1 VSKDPIP
8 DLIVGVDAA
17 AMKRNL
23 YYLAKDPLPFRKLNL
38 TLPGHEKSTLDEAD
52 DYIAHK
58 LESWGYA
65 VEREPARVQ
74 AYRRDETKPLHA
86 QYSPPCP
93 DDPWYTAHNVYA
105 RRTGSRRPDQTIAVI
120 SHKDSQSW
128 IDSPGANDNAIGTVG
143 SMEVARL
150 LSAYQPS
157 RSLCFIYCNE
167 EHTPWTSVTAAEGA
181 RKRGEDVLAVINMD
195 GIGVRSVA
203 DREARR
209 MTNVVAYTEPQ
220 GEPIAD
226 LYRQV
231 IEQYGIALE
240 HRKAQRTSPGDDDGS
255 FVKAGFPAA
264 VLVIGSFPYEDPN
277 YHSPEDVA
285 DLVDVENAAL
295 AVQATVA
302 AIVRLD
308 SDGL

>member
-1 VSKDPIP
+1 MSADPIP
-8 DLIVGVDAA
+8 NLIAGVDPAT
-17 AMKRNL
+17 MERNL

-52 DYIAHK
+52 DYIAQR
-58 LESWGYA
+58 LVSWGYA
-65 VEREPARVQ
+65 VDREPVQVQ

-93 DDPWYTAHNVYA
+93 EDPWYTAHNIYSRKA
-105 RRTGSRRPDQTIAVI
+105 GSERTDQTIVVI

-143 SMEVARL
+143 NMEVARL
-150 LSAYQPS
+150 LSTYKTS

-167 EHTPWTSVTAAEGA
+167 EHTPWTSVTAAERA
-181 RKRGEDVLAVINMD
+181 RQRGDDVVAVINMD
-195 GIGVRSVA
+195 GIGVKSVA
-203 DREARR
+203 DRQARR

-226 LYRQV
+226 IYGQV
-231 IEQYGIALE
+231 TEQYGIALE
-240 HRKAQRTSPGDDDGS
+240 HRKAQRPSAGDDDGS

-277 YHSPEDVA
+277 YHSPEDAVE
-285 DLVDVENAAL
+285 LVDVQNAAL
-295 AVQATVA
+295 TVQATVA

-308 SDGL
+308 GQGL